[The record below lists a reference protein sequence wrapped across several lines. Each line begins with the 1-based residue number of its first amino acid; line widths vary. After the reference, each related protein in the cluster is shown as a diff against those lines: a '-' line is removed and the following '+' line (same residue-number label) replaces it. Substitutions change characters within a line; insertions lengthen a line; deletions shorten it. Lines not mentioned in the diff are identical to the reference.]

1 MAVSSALRTS
11 LNTAM
16 ILGSPFTLLSS
27 SILCREAGFEYLAST
42 KTPAKPQQNQ
52 CQIDS
57 LGAQIAMFFFYAQ
70 GCGGV
75 HSAET
80 TSAIPGS
87 TWNGKL
93 LADPRTTGRVAQL
106 VEQCPFKAWVA
117 GSNPAALT
125 INLFRLTLQCSHE
138 RSSHPLKAWHNP
150 GESTRRRA

>member
-16 ILGSPFTLLSS
+16 ILGSPFTVLSS

-93 LADPRTTGRVAQL
+93 LADPRNSGRVAQL

-125 INLFRLTLQCSHE
+125 MTSSGQTPHRAHDC
-138 RSSHPLKAWHNP
+138 RSQSRKTWHKP
-150 GESTRRRA
+150 